1 MNIHDHHPIIYA
13 FISQRGGGNKIEVEG
28 KHGREAS
35 IVPMGT
41 VKPEMEP
48 AAKINKVN
56 MVTAI
61 FWQRLRRRRLGRPRP
76 GSSSPLDYSWLPR
89 WRSSRFQTPLNWTTH
104 PRPTQSFSFFLFHFF
119 FSILFL
125 FLLLLLLLLLLL
137 FLLLLRFGTNHHQL
151 DTVRRRKC
159 TRGGWV
165 AFATA
170 RCP

>member
-1 MNIHDHHPIIYA
+1 MEIFSFSDTP
-13 FISQRGGGNKIEVEG
+13 KLDD
-28 KHGREAS
+28 
-35 IVPMGT
+35 T
-41 VKPEMEP
+41 PE
-48 AAKINKVN
+48 
-56 MVTAI
+56 THAI
-61 FWQRLRRRRLGRPRP
+61 FLLLLI
-76 GSSSPLDYSWLPR
+76 SL
-89 WRSSRFQTPLNWTTH
+89 
-104 PRPTQSFSFFLFHFF
+104 F